1 MLHPAVVAAF
11 AFTGVVFV
19 SWKIYEEYQERKMY
33 EQYQRHRARYEQENS
48 YEQQYNRFRRNNN
61 EFDFDDNHEESTSNI
76 RKRKPFSDTTSSTE
90 KKKPVEVEEEQ
101 DQYELSDLESSI
113 AERKRRLMAEQA
125 FLDQEEENLRN
136 RRNTIMRNSTEVIPL
151 SNSRSIISNNISSS
165 SSSDSDSEDDQHTS
179 QNHIA
184 NSFDPFVDQ
193 FQDNSSSSDHTSVK
207 YNEAEGS
214 STHEESNGDSTETIH
229 VEKNQS
235 QASINNSRE
244 LFYPSASLL
253 SPSASA
259 ATSIS
264 GENITSPNI
273 NRSDSEE
280 SWDAVSEIEW
290 NQSSANE
297 SDNEFSV
304 ASISE
309 DDTRIRF

>member
-1 MLHPAVVAAF
+1 
-11 AFTGVVFV
+11 
-19 SWKIYEEYQERKMY
+19 
-33 EQYQRHRARYEQENS
+33 
-48 YEQQYNRFRRNNN
+48 
-61 EFDFDDNHEESTSNI
+61 
-76 RKRKPFSDTTSSTE
+76 
-90 KKKPVEVEEEQ
+90 
-101 DQYELSDLESSI
+101 
-113 AERKRRLMAEQA
+113 MAEQA

-151 SNSRSIISNNISSS
+151 SNSISIISNNSSRS
-165 SSSDSDSEDDQHTS
+165 SSSDSEDDEHTTKS
-179 QNHIA
+179 HIA
-184 NSFDPFVDQ
+184 NFDPFVDQ
-193 FQDNSSSSDHTSVK
+193 FQENPSSSHTNVK
-207 YNEAEGS
+207 YNDSEGS
-214 STHEESNGDSTETIH
+214 STHDESNSDSTETIH
-229 VEKNQS
+229 IEKNQS
-235 QASINNSRE
+235 QVSMNNSTE

-253 SPSASA
+253 SPSAST

-273 NRSDSEE
+273 NRGSDSEE